1 MPLTSLRF
9 KPGINREA
17 TSYSNAGGWFN
28 GDKIRFRF
36 GNAEKIGGWSTYSD
50 NTFLGTCR
58 ALFSWVALDGTNFLG
73 VGTNLKYYIANGG
86 VYNDITPIR
95 DTTAAGDATFSASNG
110 STIITVTE
118 DAHGAL
124 LNDFVTFSGAVL
136 LGSGGVVSAT
146 VLNKQHQVSNVISNN
161 SYQIDVASSMNTT
174 AIDASGGINASVT
187 SVSVDDTSSFQ
198 SAGTLKIGDELITYS
213 GKTAD
218 SFTGLSRGALSTT
231 AAAHDDDATITEMP
245 NSSDSGNGGSAT
257 VAKYEINTRLDTN
270 FFGTGWGAGVWN
282 GVDTSDSIT
291 TLAEALDASETG
303 IDVTSATGISATDII
318 SVEDELMLV
327 GSISSNTLTVTR
339 GHGGTTAATHLNG
352 LAVRLRKGNDIA
364 AEDTVTLINDGSGL
378 TAVATTVTVDSA
390 ANFASSGHIKIGD
403 EIIEYTGTTST
414 TFTGLVRG
422 SFATT
427 ATTHADN
434 AAVFEANFGWG
445 MPATSTVAGSNLSNW
460 THDNFGE
467 DLLLNVKNG
476 GIYYWDR
483 TSGIAARAIELK
495 DVPNSILAPTIAKQI
510 MVSDQSRHIIA
521 FGCDGEG
528 SIGTQDPLLIR
539 FGSQESLI
547 DFQTRAENTAG
558 ELRIS
563 TGSEIV
569 VAIQTKQQ
577 ILVYTDVSLHGM
589 QFLGDPF
596 TFGLTEI
603 SRNITI
609 AGPNAAIAVND
620 FVFWMGSKEFYVYG
634 GTVQRLPCTVL
645 DYVFSDFNR
654 DQIGKV
660 YAGHNSSYGEVWWF
674 YPSKNSTVN
683 DRYVIY
689 NYQEKIWYFGNLA
702 RTAWVDRGINQY
714 PIAASTD
721 NKLYYHEFGQDD
733 GSTNPPSAISA
744 NIESSQMDIGDGE
757 KFTLVRRVLPDVT
770 FRDSTSSTP
779 KVNMVV
785 KARNFPGVTFNETT
799 SKEVS
804 RSVSTPVELFTEQL
818 HVRLRGRSFAFRI
831 ESDATGVMWR
841 LGTPRVDIRP
851 DGQR

>member
-17 TSYSNAGGWFN
+17 TSYSNEGGWFN

-58 ALFSWVALDGTNFLG
+58 ALFSWVALDGTKFLG
-73 VGTNLKYYIANGG
+73 VGTNLKYYIADGG
-86 VYNDITPIR
+86 LYYDITPER
-95 DTTAAGDATFSASNG
+95 DPPASLTNPFTATADSGREK
-110 STIITVTE
+110 IITVS
-118 DAHGAL
+118 DAGHGAV
-124 LNDFVTFSGAVL
+124 LNDFVTFSGA
-136 LGSGGVVSAT
+136 STMGGTVTAA
-146 VLNKQHQVSNVISNN
+146 VLNTEHQITRIVNNDVYEITLSANANATDVSNSPGGGSVTAT
-161 SYQIDVASSMNTT
+161 YQINT
-174 AIDASGGINASVT
+174 G
-187 SVSVDDTSSFQ
+187 
-198 SAGTLKIGDELITYS
+198 
-213 GKTAD
+213 
-218 SFTGLSRGALSTT
+218 
-231 AAAHDDDATITEMP
+231 
-245 NSSDSGNGGSAT
+245 
-257 VAKYEINTRLDTN
+257 LDTN

-282 GVDTSDSIT
+282 GVDTDELTT
-291 TLAEALDASETG
+291 TLAEDLDASETG
-303 IDVTSATGISATDII
+303 VDVASATGIAATDII
-318 SVEDELMLV
+318 DIGGELMLV

-339 GHGGTTAATHLNG
+339 GHGGTTATTHDSGEL
-352 LAVRLRKGNDIA
+352 VRLVKGNSTSAD
-364 AEDTVTLINDGSGL
+364 DTVTLINDGSNL
-378 TAVATTVTVDSA
+378 SATATTVTVDSA
-390 ANFASSGHIKIGD
+390 ADFTSSGYLKIND
-403 EIIEYTGTTST
+403 EIIEYTGKTST
-414 TFTGLVRG
+414 TFTGLIRG
-422 SFATT
+422 SLSTT
-427 ATTHADN
+427 AAAHNDN
-434 AAVFEANFGWG
+434 DAVIEAAFGWG
-445 MPATSTVAGSNLSNW
+445 MPAEATVSGAVLTNW

-483 TSGIAARAIELK
+483 TAGTAARAVELSSLTG
-495 DVPNSILAPTIAKQI
+495 SILAPTVAKQI
-510 MVSDQSRHIIA
+510 MVSDQSRHVIA

-539 FGSQESLI
+539 FGSQESLL

-660 YAGHNSSYGEVWWF
+660 FAGHNSSYGEVWWF
-674 YPSKNSTVN
+674 YPSKTSNVN

-689 NYQEKIWYFGNLA
+689 NYQEKIWYFGNLG

-757 KFTLVRRVLPDVT
+757 KFSLVRRVLPDIT
-770 FRDSTSSTP
+770 FRDSETQTP

-804 RSVSTPVELFTEQL
+804 RSVSTPIELFTEQL

-831 ESDATGVMWR
+831 ESDTTGVMWR

>member
-17 TSYSNAGGWFN
+17 TSYSNEGGWFN

-36 GNAEKIGGWSTYSD
+36 GNVEKIGGWSTYSD
-50 NTFLGTCR
+50 STFLGSCR
-58 ALFSWVALDGTNFLG
+58 ALFSWVALDGTKYLG
-73 VGTNLKYYIANGG
+73 LGTNLKYYIADGG
-86 VYNDITPIR
+86 QYNDITPLR
-95 DTTAAGDATFSASNG
+95 GDPESLTNPFTATAASGREK
-110 STIITVTE
+110 IITVS
-118 DAHGAL
+118 DAGHGAT
-124 LNDFVTFSGAVL
+124 LNDFVTFSGAVS
-136 LGSGGVVSAT
+136 LGGTVTAA
-146 VLNKQHQVSNVISNN
+146 VLNTEHQITRIVNNDTYEITLSANADSTDVSNSPR
-161 SYQIDVASSMNTT
+161 
-174 AIDASGGINASVT
+174 GGSVT
-187 SVSVDDTSSFQ
+187 ANYQVN
-198 SAGTLKIGDELITYS
+198 
-213 GKTAD
+213 
-218 SFTGLSRGALSTT
+218 TG
-231 AAAHDDDATITEMP
+231 
-245 NSSDSGNGGSAT
+245 
-257 VAKYEINTRLDTN
+257 LDTN

-282 GVDTSDSIT
+282 GVDTDELTT
-291 TLAEALDASETG
+291 TLAEDLDASEEG
-303 IDVTSATGISATDII
+303 VDVASATGITTNDFIDIGG
-318 SVEDELMLV
+318 ELMKV
-327 GSISSNTLTVTR
+327 SGISSNTVNVASGR
-339 GHGGTTAATHLNG
+339 AHGGTTAAVHSSGEL
-352 LAVRLRKGNDIA
+352 VRLVKGNATTAD
-364 AEDTVTLINDGSGL
+364 DTVTLINDGSGL
-378 TAVATTVTVDSA
+378 TAAATTVTVDSA
-390 ANFASSGHIKIGD
+390 ANFTSTGYIKIND
-403 EIIEYTGTTST
+403 EIIEYTGKTST
-414 TFTGLVRG
+414 TFTGLIRG
-422 SFATT
+422 SLSTT
-427 ATTHADN
+427 AAAHADN
-434 AAVFEANFGWG
+434 DAVIEAAFGWG
-445 MPATSTVAGSNLSNW
+445 MPAEATVSGAVLSNW

-467 DLLLNVKNG
+467 DLLLNIKNG
-476 GIYYWDR
+476 GIFYWDR
-483 TSGIAARAIELK
+483 TAGTAARAVALSSLSG
-495 DVPNSILAPTIAKQI
+495 SILAPTIAKQI

-539 FGSQESLI
+539 FGSQESLL
-547 DFQTRAENTAG
+547 DFQTRSENTAG

-660 YAGHNSSYGEVWWF
+660 FAGHNSSYGEVWWF
-674 YPSKNSTVN
+674 YPSKSSAVN

-721 NKLYYHEFGQDD
+721 NKLYYQEFGMDD

-757 KFTLVRRVLPDVT
+757 KFTLVRRVLPDIT
-770 FRDSTSSTP
+770 FRDSTNESP
-779 KVNMVV
+779 RVNMVV
-785 KARNFPGVTFNETT
+785 KARNFPGVTFNETA
-799 SKEVS
+799 SNQVS
-804 RSVSTPVELFTEQL
+804 RSVSSPIELFTEQL
-818 HVRLRGRSFAFRI
+818 HVRLRGRAFAFRI
-831 ESDATGVMWR
+831 ESDTTGVMWR

>member
-17 TSYSNAGGWFN
+17 TSYSNEGGWFN

-58 ALFSWVALDGTNFLG
+58 ALFSWVALDGTKYLG
-73 VGTNLKYYIANGG
+73 VGTNLKYYIADGG
-86 VYNDITPIR
+86 QYNDITPTR
-95 DTTAAGDATFSASNG
+95 GDPASLTDPFTATNG
-110 STIITVTE
+110 SKIITVNDT
-118 DAHGAL
+118 AHGAN
-124 LNDFVTFSGAVL
+124 LNDFVTFTGASTLSGTVTD
-136 LGSGGVVSAT
+136 T
-146 VLNKQHQVSNVISNN
+146 VLNTEHQITRIINN
-161 SYQIDVASSMNTT
+161 DNYEITLSANANST
-174 AIDASGGINASVT
+174 DATNSPGGGSVT
-187 SVSVDDTSSFQ
+187 
-198 SAGTLKIGDELITYS
+198 ATYQVN
-213 GKTAD
+213 
-218 SFTGLSRGALSTT
+218 TG
-231 AAAHDDDATITEMP
+231 
-245 NSSDSGNGGSAT
+245 
-257 VAKYEINTRLDTN
+257 LDTN

-282 GVDTSDSIT
+282 GVNTNEGTSTLNGALTNSDTSVVVSSNSD
-291 TLAEALDASETG
+291 LDATQNVG
-303 IDVTSATGISATDII
+303 DII
-318 SVEDELMLV
+318 SVAGELMLV
-327 GSISSNTLTVTR
+327 GNISSNTLTVTR
-339 GHGGTTAATHLNG
+339 GHGGTTAVAHASGEL
-352 LAVRLRKGNDIA
+352 VRLVKGNSTT
-364 AEDTVTLINDGSGL
+364 EDDTATLINGSSL
-378 TAVATTVTVDSA
+378 ATDVTATTVTVDSA
-390 ANFASSGHIKIGD
+390 ANFASSGYIRIED

-414 TFTGLVRG
+414 TFTGLLRG
-422 SFATT
+422 SLNTT
-427 ATTHADN
+427 AAVHADN
-434 AAVFEANFGWG
+434 EAVIEASFGWG
-445 MPATSTVAGSNLSNW
+445 MPAESTVSGANLSNW

-467 DLLLNVKNG
+467 DLLINVKNG

-483 TSGIAARAIELK
+483 TSGTTTRAKELSGL
-495 DVPNSILAPTIAKQI
+495 PGATLTPTIAKQI

-539 FGSQESLI
+539 FGSQESLL

-609 AGPNAAIAVND
+609 ASPNAAIAVND

-660 YAGHNSSYGEVWWF
+660 FAGHNSSYGEVWWF
-674 YPSKNSTVN
+674 YPSKSSNAN

-689 NYQEKIWYFGNLA
+689 NYQEKIWYFGTLN

-721 NKLYYHEFGQDD
+721 NKLYYQEFGQDD

-757 KFTLVRRVLPDVT
+757 KFTLVRRVLPDIT
-770 FRDSTSSTP
+770 FRDSTNQTP
-779 KVNMVV
+779 RVNMVV

-804 RSVSTPVELFTEQL
+804 RSVSTPIELFTEQL

-831 ESDATGVMWR
+831 ESDTTGVMWR

>member
-17 TSYSNAGGWFN
+17 TSYSNEGGWFN
-28 GDKIRFRF
+28 CDKIRFRF

-73 VGTNLKYYIANGG
+73 VGTNLKYYIADGG
-86 VYNDITPIR
+86 NYNDITPTR
-95 DTTAAGDATFSASNG
+95 GDPASLTNPFTATNDSNILTVSDA
-110 STIITVTE
+110 
-118 DAHGAL
+118 AHGAN
-124 LNDFVTFSGAVL
+124 LNDFVTFSGASSL
-136 LGSGGVVSAT
+136 SGTVTDT
-146 VLNKQHQVSNVISNN
+146 VLNTEHQITRIINN
-161 SYQIDVASSMNTT
+161 DAYEITLSANANSTDAGNSPGGGSVTATYQINT
-174 AIDASGGINASVT
+174 G
-187 SVSVDDTSSFQ
+187 
-198 SAGTLKIGDELITYS
+198 
-213 GKTAD
+213 
-218 SFTGLSRGALSTT
+218 
-231 AAAHDDDATITEMP
+231 
-245 NSSDSGNGGSAT
+245 
-257 VAKYEINTRLDTN
+257 LDTN

-282 GVDTSDSIT
+282 GVNTNEGTS
-291 TLAEALDASETG
+291 TLNGALSNSTNPVVVSSNSDLG
-303 IDVTSATGISATDII
+303 ATQNVGDII
-318 SVEDELMLV
+318 SVAGELMLV
-327 GSISSNTLTVTR
+327 GNISSNTLTVTR
-339 GHGGTTAATHLNG
+339 GHGGTTAVAHASGEL
-352 LAVRLRKGNDIA
+352 VRLVKGNSTA
-364 AEDTVTLINDGSGL
+364 ADDTVTLINGSSL
-378 TAVATTVTVDSA
+378 ATDVTATTVTVDSA
-390 ANFASSGHIKIGD
+390 ANFASSGYIKIED

-414 TFTGLVRG
+414 TFTGLLRG
-422 SFATT
+422 SLNTT
-427 ATTHADN
+427 AAVHADN
-434 AAVFEANFGWG
+434 EAVIEASFGWG
-445 MPATSTVAGSNLSNW
+445 MPAETTVSGANLSNW

-467 DLLLNVKNG
+467 DLLINVKNG
-476 GIYYWDR
+476 GIFYWDR
-483 TSGIAARAIELK
+483 TSGTTSRAVELK

-609 AGPNAAIAVND
+609 ASPNAAIAVND

-660 YAGHNSSYGEVWWF
+660 FAGHNSSYGEVWWF
-674 YPSKNSTVN
+674 YPSKSSTNN

-689 NYQEKIWYFGNLA
+689 NYQEKIWYFGNLG

-721 NKLYYHEFGQDD
+721 NKLYYQEFGQDD

-770 FRDSTSSTP
+770 FRDSTNNSP
-779 KVNMVV
+779 RVNMVV

-804 RSVSTPVELFTEQL
+804 RSVSAPIELFTEQL

-831 ESDATGVMWR
+831 ESDTTGVMWR

>member
-17 TSYSNAGGWFN
+17 TSYSNEGGWFN

-58 ALFSWVALDGTNFLG
+58 ALFSWVALDGTKYLG
-73 VGTNLKYYIANGG
+73 VGTNLKYYIADGG
-86 VYNDITPIR
+86 QYNDITPTR
-95 DTTAAGDATFSASNG
+95 GDPASLTDPFTATNG
-110 STIITVTE
+110 SKIITVNDT
-118 DAHGAL
+118 AHGAN
-124 LNDFVTFSGAVL
+124 LNDFVTFTGASTLSGTVTD
-136 LGSGGVVSAT
+136 T
-146 VLNKQHQVSNVISNN
+146 VLNTEHQITRIINN
-161 SYQIDVASSMNTT
+161 DNYEITLSANANST
-174 AIDASGGINASVT
+174 DATNSPGGGSVT
-187 SVSVDDTSSFQ
+187 
-198 SAGTLKIGDELITYS
+198 ATYQVN
-213 GKTAD
+213 
-218 SFTGLSRGALSTT
+218 TG
-231 AAAHDDDATITEMP
+231 
-245 NSSDSGNGGSAT
+245 
-257 VAKYEINTRLDTN
+257 LDTN

-282 GVDTSDSIT
+282 GVNTNEGTSTLNGALTNSDTSVVVSSNSD
-291 TLAEALDASETG
+291 LDATQNVG
-303 IDVTSATGISATDII
+303 DII
-318 SVEDELMLV
+318 SVAGELMLV
-327 GSISSNTLTVTR
+327 GNISSNTLTVTR
-339 GHGGTTAATHLNG
+339 GHGGTTAVAHASGEL
-352 LAVRLRKGNDIA
+352 VRLVKGNSTA
-364 AEDTVTLINDGSGL
+364 ADDTVTLINGSSL
-378 TAVATTVTVDSA
+378 ATDVTATTVTVDSA
-390 ANFASSGHIKIGD
+390 ANFASSGYIKIED

-414 TFTGLVRG
+414 TFTGLLRG
-422 SFATT
+422 SLNTT
-427 ATTHADN
+427 AAVHADN
-434 AAVFEANFGWG
+434 EAVIEASFGWG
-445 MPATSTVAGSNLSNW
+445 MPAESTVSGANLSNW

-467 DLLLNVKNG
+467 DLLINVKNG

-483 TSGIAARAIELK
+483 TAGTTTRAKELSGLPGATLT
-495 DVPNSILAPTIAKQI
+495 PTIAKQI

-539 FGSQESLI
+539 FGSQESLL

-609 AGPNAAIAVND
+609 ASPNAAIAVND

-660 YAGHNSSYGEVWWF
+660 FAGHNSSYGEGWWF
-674 YPSKNSTVN
+674 YPSKSSNAN

-689 NYQEKIWYFGNLA
+689 NYQEKIWYFGTLN

-721 NKLYYHEFGQDD
+721 NKLYYQEFGQDD

-757 KFTLVRRVLPDVT
+757 KFTLVRRVLPDIT
-770 FRDSTSSTP
+770 FRDSTNQTP
-779 KVNMVV
+779 RVNMVV

-804 RSVSTPVELFTEQL
+804 RSVSTPIELFTEQL

-831 ESDATGVMWR
+831 ESDTTGVMWR

>member
-1 MPLTSLRF
+1 MPLTSLKF
-9 KPGINREA
+9 KPGINRES
-17 TSYSNAGGWFN
+17 TSYSNEGGWFSC
-28 GDKIRFRF
+28 DKIRFRF

-58 ALFSWVALDGTNFLG
+58 ALFSWVALDGTKYLG
-73 VGTNLKYYIANGG
+73 VGTNLKYYIADGG
-86 VYNDITPIR
+86 AYNDITPTRGDPASLTDPFTATDGSKIIIVK
-95 DTTAAGDATFSASNG
+95 DT
-110 STIITVTE
+110 
-118 DAHGAL
+118 AHGAN
-124 LNDFVTFSGAVL
+124 LNDFVTFTGASTLSGTVTD
-136 LGSGGVVSAT
+136 T
-146 VLNKQHQVSNVISNN
+146 VLNTEHQITRIINN
-161 SYQIDVASSMNTT
+161 DNYEITLSANANST
-174 AIDASGGINASVT
+174 DATNSPGGGSVT
-187 SVSVDDTSSFQ
+187 
-198 SAGTLKIGDELITYS
+198 ATYQVN
-213 GKTAD
+213 
-218 SFTGLSRGALSTT
+218 TG
-231 AAAHDDDATITEMP
+231 
-245 NSSDSGNGGSAT
+245 
-257 VAKYEINTRLDTN
+257 LDTN

-282 GVDTSDSIT
+282 GVNTNEGTSTLNGALTNSDTSVVVSSNSD
-291 TLAEALDASETG
+291 LDATQNVG
-303 IDVTSATGISATDII
+303 DII
-318 SVEDELMLV
+318 SVAGELMLV
-327 GSISSNTLTVTR
+327 GNISSNTLTVTR
-339 GHGGTTAATHLNG
+339 GHGGTTAVAHASGEL
-352 LAVRLRKGNDIA
+352 VRLVKGNSTT
-364 AEDTVTLINDGSGL
+364 EDDTATLINGSSL
-378 TAVATTVTVDSA
+378 ATDVTATTVTVDSA
-390 ANFASSGHIKIGD
+390 ANFASSGYIRIED

-414 TFTGLVRG
+414 TFTGLLRG
-422 SFATT
+422 SLNTT
-427 ATTHADN
+427 AAVHADN
-434 AAVFEANFGWG
+434 EAVIEASFGWG
-445 MPATSTVAGSNLSNW
+445 MPAESTVSGANLSNW

-467 DLLLNVKNG
+467 DLLINVKNG

-483 TSGIAARAIELK
+483 TSGTTTRAKELSGL
-495 DVPNSILAPTIAKQI
+495 PGATLTPTIAKQI

-539 FGSQESLI
+539 FGSQESLL

-609 AGPNAAIAVND
+609 ASPNAAIAVND

-660 YAGHNSSYGEVWWF
+660 FAGHNSSYGEVWWF
-674 YPSKNSTVN
+674 YPSKSSNAN

-689 NYQEKIWYFGNLA
+689 NYQEKIWYFGTLN

-721 NKLYYHEFGQDD
+721 NKLYYQEFGQDD

-757 KFTLVRRVLPDVT
+757 KFTLVRRVLPDIT
-770 FRDSTSSTP
+770 FRDSTNQTP
-779 KVNMVV
+779 RVNMVV

-804 RSVSTPVELFTEQL
+804 RSVSTPIELFTEQL

-831 ESDATGVMWR
+831 ESDTTGVMWR

>member
-17 TSYSNAGGWFN
+17 TSYSNEGGWFN

-58 ALFSWVALDGTNFLG
+58 ALFSWVALDGTKYLG
-73 VGTNLKYYIANGG
+73 VGTNLKYYIADGG
-86 VYNDITPIR
+86 NYNDITPTR
-95 DTTAAGDATFSASNG
+95 GDPASLTDPFTATNG
-110 STIITVTE
+110 SKIITVKDT
-118 DAHGAL
+118 AHGAN
-124 LNDFVTFSGAVL
+124 LNDFVTFTGASTLSGTVTD
-136 LGSGGVVSAT
+136 T
-146 VLNKQHQVSNVISNN
+146 VLNTEHQITRIINN
-161 SYQIDVASSMNTT
+161 DNYEITLSANANST
-174 AIDASGGINASVT
+174 DATNSPGGGSVT
-187 SVSVDDTSSFQ
+187 
-198 SAGTLKIGDELITYS
+198 ATYQVN
-213 GKTAD
+213 
-218 SFTGLSRGALSTT
+218 TG
-231 AAAHDDDATITEMP
+231 
-245 NSSDSGNGGSAT
+245 
-257 VAKYEINTRLDTN
+257 LDTN

-282 GVDTSDSIT
+282 GVNTNEGTSTLNGALTNSDTSVVVSSNSD
-291 TLAEALDASETG
+291 LDATQNVG
-303 IDVTSATGISATDII
+303 DII
-318 SVEDELMLV
+318 SVAGELMLV
-327 GSISSNTLTVTR
+327 GNISSNTLTVTR
-339 GHGGTTAATHLNG
+339 GHGGTTAVAHASGEL
-352 LAVRLRKGNDIA
+352 VRLVKGNSTT
-364 AEDTVTLINDGSGL
+364 EDDTATLINGSSL
-378 TAVATTVTVDSA
+378 ATDVTATTVTVDSA
-390 ANFASSGHIKIGD
+390 ANFASSGYIRIED

-414 TFTGLVRG
+414 TFTGLLRG
-422 SFATT
+422 SLNTT
-427 ATTHADN
+427 AAVHADN
-434 AAVFEANFGWG
+434 EAVIEASFGWG
-445 MPATSTVAGSNLSNW
+445 MPAESTVSGANLSNW

-467 DLLLNVKNG
+467 DLLINVKNG

-483 TSGIAARAIELK
+483 TSGTTTRAKELSGL
-495 DVPNSILAPTIAKQI
+495 PGATLTPTIAKQI

-539 FGSQESLI
+539 FGSQESLL

-609 AGPNAAIAVND
+609 ASPNAAIAVND

-660 YAGHNSSYGEVWWF
+660 FAGHNSSYGEVWWF
-674 YPSKNSTVN
+674 YPSKSSNAN

-689 NYQEKIWYFGNLA
+689 NYQEKIWYFGTLN

-721 NKLYYHEFGQDD
+721 NKLYYQEFGQDD

-757 KFTLVRRVLPDVT
+757 KFTLVRRVLPDIT
-770 FRDSTSSTP
+770 FRDSTNQTP
-779 KVNMVV
+779 RVNMVV

-804 RSVSTPVELFTEQL
+804 RSVSTPIELFTEQL

-831 ESDATGVMWR
+831 ESDTTGVMWR

>member
-17 TSYSNAGGWFN
+17 TSYSNEGGWFN

-36 GNAEKIGGWSTYSD
+36 GNVEKIGGWSTYSD

-58 ALFSWVALDGTNFLG
+58 ALFSWVALDATKYLG
-73 VGTNLKYYIANGG
+73 IGTNLKYYIADGG
-86 VYNDITPIR
+86 QYNDITPIR
-95 DTTAAGDATFSASNG
+95 NTTGAGDVTFAATNG
-110 STIITVTE
+110 SSVITVT
-118 DAHGAL
+118 DAAHGAN
-124 LNDFVTFSGAVL
+124 LNDFVTFSAAASLGGNVTAAILNAEHQITAVTNNNIYSITVSVTANGSDT
-136 LGSGGVVSAT
+136 GSGGSSA
-146 VLNKQHQVSNVISNN
+146 VGAYQV
-161 SYQIDVASSMNTT
+161 NT
-174 AIDASGGINASVT
+174 G
-187 SVSVDDTSSFQ
+187 
-198 SAGTLKIGDELITYS
+198 
-213 GKTAD
+213 
-218 SFTGLSRGALSTT
+218 
-231 AAAHDDDATITEMP
+231 
-245 NSSDSGNGGSAT
+245 
-257 VAKYEINTRLDTN
+257 LDTN

-282 GVDTSDSIT
+282 GVDTNEIT
-291 TLAEALDASETG
+291 TTLNEDLDASETG
-303 IDVTSATGISATDII
+303 VDVTSATGMSTSDVID
-318 SVEDELMLV
+318 VGGELML
-327 GSISSNTLTVTR
+327 ISGISTNTLTVTR
-339 GHGGTTAATHLNG
+339 GHGGTTAAVHSDGEL
-352 LAVRLRKGNDIA
+352 VRLVLGNATA
-364 AEDTVTLINDGSGL
+364 ADDTVTLINDGSGL
-378 TAVATTVTVDSA
+378 TAAATTVTVDSA
-390 ANFASSGHIKIGD
+390 ANFTATGYIKIND
-403 EIIEYTGTTST
+403 EIIEYTGKTST
-414 TFTGLVRG
+414 TFTGLIRG
-422 SFATT
+422 SLSTT
-427 ATTHADN
+427 AAAHADN
-434 AAVFEANFGWG
+434 DAVIEAAFGWG
-445 MPATSTVAGSNLSNW
+445 MPAEATVSGAVLTNW

-467 DLLLNVKNG
+467 DLLLNIKNG
-476 GIYYWDR
+476 GIFYWDR
-483 TSGIAARAIELK
+483 TSGTSSRAVALSSLSG
-495 DVPNSILAPTIAKQI
+495 SILAPTIAKQI

-539 FGSQESLI
+539 FGSQESLL
-547 DFQTRAENTAG
+547 DFQTRSENTAG

-660 YAGHNSSYGEVWWF
+660 FAGHNSSYGEVWWF
-674 YPSKNSTVN
+674 YPSKSSAVN

-721 NKLYYHEFGQDD
+721 NKLYYQEFGQDD

-744 NIESSQMDIGDGE
+744 NVESSQMDIGDGE
-757 KFTLVRRVLPDVT
+757 KFTLVRRVLPDIT
-770 FRDSTSSTP
+770 FRDSTNESP
-779 KVNMVV
+779 RVNMVV
-785 KARNFPGVTFNETT
+785 KARNFPGVTFNETA
-799 SKEVS
+799 SNQVS
-804 RSVSTPVELFTEQL
+804 RSVSSPIELFTEQL
-818 HVRLRGRSFAFRI
+818 HVRLRGRAFAFRI
-831 ESDATGVMWR
+831 ESDTTGVMWR

>member
-17 TSYSNAGGWFN
+17 TSYSNEGGWFN

-58 ALFSWVALDGTNFLG
+58 ALFSWVALDGTKYLG
-73 VGTNLKYYIANGG
+73 VGTNLKYYIADGG
-86 VYNDITPIR
+86 QYNDITPTR
-95 DTTAAGDATFSASNG
+95 GDPASLTDPFTATNG
-110 STIITVTE
+110 SKIITVKDT
-118 DAHGAL
+118 AHGAN
-124 LNDFVTFSGAVL
+124 LNDFVTFTGASTLSGTVTD
-136 LGSGGVVSAT
+136 T
-146 VLNKQHQVSNVISNN
+146 VLNTEHQITRIINN
-161 SYQIDVASSMNTT
+161 DNYEITLSANANST
-174 AIDASGGINASVT
+174 DATNSPGGGSVT
-187 SVSVDDTSSFQ
+187 
-198 SAGTLKIGDELITYS
+198 ATYQVN
-213 GKTAD
+213 
-218 SFTGLSRGALSTT
+218 TG
-231 AAAHDDDATITEMP
+231 
-245 NSSDSGNGGSAT
+245 
-257 VAKYEINTRLDTN
+257 LDTN

-282 GVDTSDSIT
+282 GVNTNEGTSTLNGALTNSDTSVVVSSNSD
-291 TLAEALDASETG
+291 LDATQNVG
-303 IDVTSATGISATDII
+303 DII
-318 SVEDELMLV
+318 SVAGELMLV
-327 GSISSNTLTVTR
+327 GNISSNTLTVTR
-339 GHGGTTAATHLNG
+339 GHGGTTAVAHASGEL
-352 LAVRLRKGNDIA
+352 VRLVKGNSTT
-364 AEDTVTLINDGSGL
+364 EDDTATLINGSSL
-378 TAVATTVTVDSA
+378 ATDVTATTVTVDSA
-390 ANFASSGHIKIGD
+390 ANFASSGYIKIED

-414 TFTGLVRG
+414 TFTGLLRG
-422 SFATT
+422 SLNTT
-427 ATTHADN
+427 AAVHADN
-434 AAVFEANFGWG
+434 EAVIEASFGWG
-445 MPATSTVAGSNLSNW
+445 MPAESTVSGANLSNW

-467 DLLLNVKNG
+467 DLLINVKNG

-483 TSGIAARAIELK
+483 TSGTTTRAKELSGL
-495 DVPNSILAPTIAKQI
+495 PGATLTPTIAKQI

-539 FGSQESLI
+539 FGSQESLL

-609 AGPNAAIAVND
+609 ASPNAAIAVND

-660 YAGHNSSYGEVWWF
+660 FAGHNSSYGEVWWF
-674 YPSKNSTVN
+674 YPSKSSNAN

-689 NYQEKIWYFGNLA
+689 NYQEKIWYFGTLN

-721 NKLYYHEFGQDD
+721 NKLYYQEFGQDD

-757 KFTLVRRVLPDVT
+757 KFTLVRRVLPDIT
-770 FRDSTSSTP
+770 FRDSTNQTP
-779 KVNMVV
+779 RVNMVV

-804 RSVSTPVELFTEQL
+804 RSVSTPIELFTEQL

-831 ESDATGVMWR
+831 ESDTTGVMWR